1 MEPGATAP
9 TPGAAAAHAVGAP
22 MLSAGADGGARHHET
37 LVAALEHAAATA
49 PEAGI
54 KYVEQGCCT
63 FESYATLLSEGRKMT
78 HALRALG
85 IAVGEPIALQI
96 TEYARTSVLQPR
108 ASRRATALAGDTLAC
123 VPPCVATGGA
133 TAGGR
138 GFFC

>member
-1 MEPGATAP
+1 M
-9 TPGAAAAHAVGAP
+9 
-22 MLSAGADGGARHHET
+22 D
-37 LVAALEHAAATA
+37 AALEHAAATA

-63 FESYATLLSEGRKMT
+63 FESYAALISEARKMT

-108 ASRRATALAGDTLAC
+108 ASRRATAASGCRRRPPSKGRDATSTAAVILGLAVGERSMANGDRS
-123 VPPCVATGGA
+123 
-133 TAGGR
+133 R
-138 GFFC
+138 G